1 MLEVTLQEGRN
12 RQIRRIALSLGHR
25 VLDLQRIAIEDLKL
39 GSLAEGCWRELSKQE
54 WADLI
59 QAPRES
65 GHQQDMTL
73 VKRFLP
79 WRRRQSSRTRS
90 NHQNQPALLI
100 LQKLPGNCC
109 ASSASNAA

>member
-1 MLEVTLQEGRN
+1 MLEVTLREGRN

-59 QAPRES
+59 
-65 GHQQDMTL
+65 
-73 VKRFLP
+73 K
-79 WRRRQSSRTRS
+79 
-90 NHQNQPALLI
+90 QPGSPVI
-100 LQKLPGNCC
+100 NKT
-109 ASSASNAA
+109 